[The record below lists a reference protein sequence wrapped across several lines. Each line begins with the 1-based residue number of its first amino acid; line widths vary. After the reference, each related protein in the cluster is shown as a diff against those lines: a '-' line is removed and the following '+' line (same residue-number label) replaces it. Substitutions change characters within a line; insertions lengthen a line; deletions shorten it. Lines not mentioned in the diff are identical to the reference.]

1 MSPSLTNQAK
11 RPVWPRLAGML
22 TVLVC
27 IASSV
32 HADGIAVEEDQHGE
46 TAVTNDGRLLLKL
59 RTQPS
64 PMKLYVSQLFTP
76 QGTQVL
82 RDSPHDHVHHHA
94 LMYAIGID
102 GADFWSEV
110 PAQDYGKQVPAG
122 LPISLPPPPT
132 GVARFR
138 SNRR

>member
-1 MSPSLTNQAK
+1 MSLLFTNQAK
-11 RPVWPRLAGML
+11 RPVWSCLAGML

-27 IASSV
+27 TVSSA

-46 TAVTNDGRLLLKL
+46 ASVTNDGRLLLKV

-94 LMYAIGID
+94 LDVCRWDRRRRLLVRSSRPGLWQT
-102 GADFWSEV
+102 GAR
-110 PAQDYGKQVPAG
+110 G
-122 LPISLPPPPT
+122 LDQYH
-132 GVARFR
+132 VQHQ
-138 SNRR
+138 